1 MCNEFVLLY
10 KSGGNTWF
18 MSSLNLLQ
26 AVAILLQTQY
36 SKNILLFI
44 FSSKG
49 GAV

>member
-26 AVAILLQTQY
+26 AAILLQTQY
-36 SKNILLFI
+36 SKNILLF
-44 FSSKG
+44 FSSSKG